1 MTSYR
6 RPQPWAPPRPDP
18 AAPLDPA
25 RAVCGLAAS
34 LTSGWTMEEL
44 QMAARDAR
52 EAAPVPMLRDHR
64 QDLHITGGDAVFAD
78 AGRWLRFAA
87 VPGTGDGFPGGLL
100 VLGDLFPPSA
110 VLLRDMET
118 AGQWLS
124 LSVRGQESR
133 PVSAPPDWPR
143 WLKLTEISLVD
154 RIGNQRDPDALVIG
168 TGPGALTV
176 WELLTGTRAIPD
188 GLRP

>member
-6 RPQPWAPPRPDP
+6 LPQQREPARPDP
-18 AAPLDPA
+18 AAPLDPG

-34 LTSGWTMEEL
+34 LTHGWTLEEL
-44 QMAARDAR
+44 QMCAR

-64 QDLHITGGDAVFAD
+64 QDLHFTGGDAVFAD

-100 VLGDLFPPSA
+100 VLGDLYPPSA

-118 AGQWLS
+118 AGRWLS

-154 RIGNQRDPDALVIG
+154 RVGNQRDPDALVIG
-168 TGPGALTV
+168 YGPAAVST
-176 WELLTGTRAIPD
+176 WELLTGEAA
-188 GLRP
+188 GL